1 MAYTVGEVAEL
12 SGVSVRTLHHYDQ
25 IGLVRPSG
33 RSAAGY
39 RLYGRPDLDRL
50 QDVLFHRALGLPLDE
65 IKRVLDDPSVDRV
78 TMLERQRSALV
89 ERRDAI
95 GETLALLDRTLE
107 QLRRGESPM
116 GDVKSMFDGFDPAA
130 YEEEVERRWGD
141 TDAYAESRRR
151 TARYTANEWAQAKAD
166 GEAVTEAFAR
176 LMAAG
181 TPPGEEATRAAVE
194 AHRGHID
201 RWFYTCS
208 AAMQRS
214 LAEMYVADERFAA
227 TYDRVRPG
235 LAAYIREAILAHT
248 TPG

>member
-1 MAYTVGEVAEL
+1 
-12 SGVSVRTLHHYDQ
+12 
-25 IGLVRPSG
+25 
-33 RSAAGY
+33 
-39 RLYGRPDLDRL
+39 
-50 QDVLFHRALGLPLDE
+50 
-65 IKRVLDDPSVDRV
+65 
-78 TMLERQRSALV
+78 MLEHQRSALV
-89 ERRDAI
+89 ERREAL

-107 QLRRGESPM
+107 HRRREESPM
-116 GDVKSMFDGFDPAA
+116 GDLKSMFEGFDPVA

-151 TARYTANEWAQAKAD
+151 TARHTANEWAQAKAD
-166 GEAVTEAFAR
+166 GEAVTEFFAR

-208 AAMQRS
+208 MAMRRS

-227 TYDRVRPG
+227 TCDRVRPG